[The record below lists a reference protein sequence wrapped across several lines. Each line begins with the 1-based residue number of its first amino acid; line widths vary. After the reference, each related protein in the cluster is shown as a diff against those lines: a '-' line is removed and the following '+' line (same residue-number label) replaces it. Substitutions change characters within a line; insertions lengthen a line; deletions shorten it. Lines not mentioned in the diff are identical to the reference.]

1 MNIQIVSEATLPQE
15 NIPNINVV
23 SCNKKVKNAKNVW
36 DINSQHPILNFF
48 EIFQEDMKEKE
59 KLSWAQIKNY

>member
-23 SCNKKVKNAKNVW
+23 SCNKKVKNVKNVR
-36 DINSQHPILNFF
+36 DINSQHPILIFF
-48 EIFQEDMKEKE
+48 EIFQDMKEKK
-59 KLSWAQIKNY
+59 KLTCAQIKNN